1 MITTRRKLI
10 KQFLYVSA
18 GFALVPACIQGPKG
32 KAARFLK
39 DLHIADDK
47 ELLLETIVDFLI
59 PATST
64 PGAKEMEAHLFALTM
79 IDDCYK
85 KEDQEKFI
93 SGLNQFDAAC
103 SKLVGHSFGEASKE
117 QKATFIKSLN
127 QSKENPTEVDFFYS
141 NLKRLTIQ
149 GYTSSEFYLTKV
161 NVYEMVPGRF
171 HGCVPV
177 KQNLN

>member
-1 MITTRRKLI
+1 M
-10 KQFLYVSA
+10 
-18 GFALVPACIQGPKG
+18 
-32 KAARFLK
+32 
-39 DLHIADDK
+39 
-47 ELLLETIVDFLI
+47 LETIVDFLI
-59 PATST
+59 PATNT

-103 SKLVGHSFGEASKE
+103 TKLVGHSFAEASKE

-149 GYTSSEFYLTKV
+149 AYTSSQFFLTKV
-161 NVYEMVPGRF
+161 KVYEMVPGRF

>member
-39 DLHIADDK
+39 DLNIADDK

-59 PATST
+59 PATNT

-85 KEDQEKFI
+85 KEDQENI
-93 SGLNQFDAAC
+93 HAL
-103 SKLVGHSFGEASKE
+103 
-117 QKATFIKSLN
+117 
-127 QSKENPTEVDFFYS
+127 
-141 NLKRLTIQ
+141 
-149 GYTSSEFYLTKV
+149 
-161 NVYEMVPGRF
+161 
-171 HGCVPV
+171 
-177 KQNLN
+177 